1 MICLISKKNIHRV
14 DSTKRLHF
22 EINSRHVAC
31 MNINLIYLNL
41 DIGRELFKLSEIFL
55 TSLEIIYQFLI

>member
-1 MICLISKKNIHRV
+1 
-14 DSTKRLHF
+14 
-22 EINSRHVAC
+22 